1 MRAVI
6 LLGGPNK
13 GTRFRPLSLDLPKPL
28 FPVAGRPIIQHQIE
42 QCIGAGIKDVFLLGS
57 YPPGEF
63 NALIEELNANN
74 NDVQIKYL
82 FEYEPM
88 STAGGIFHYRDT
100 LQKGI
105 DDDALLVLNA
115 DVCNLFDLEK
125 LLSMHRRGGKTATML
140 AVKSEVE
147 SSKSYGCLVIEN
159 DQEYGWVRNK
169 RLIGS
174 KFWNLRNVEHFVE
187 KPATFVSATISCG
200 IYVFNLSH
208 LIIELKAIFAESD
221 GPALS
226 MECDVLPR
234 LTCQGE
240 VYGCVSSAPF
250 AQIKSASSAVSVS
263 AIYLGS
269 ESVFVAATAK
279 VHPSAKIG
287 PNVSIGPHAIVKQGA
302 RIRNAII
309 LDRAVIGGEYRSQE
323 LIDCIFKKNTPSCL
337 TPSSAGSR
345 HWARGAGSRASR
357 PKLIQTRPTHG
368 SNQIGSL
375 MTRVD
380 SCLSALCWA
389 AGYKSPTSTSSE
401 TVSWC
406 RPRKLATRARIRLSC
421 NILHPTIL
429 LFDSLL

>member
-159 DQEYGWVRNK
+159 DQEYG
-169 RLIGS
+169 
-174 KFWNLRNVEHFVE
+174 NVEHFVE

-200 IYVFNLSH
+200 IYVFNLSQ
-208 LIIELKAIFAESD
+208 LIVELKAIFAESD

-309 LDRAVIGGEYRSQE
+309 LDRAVIGGEYRSQ
-323 LIDCIFKKNTPSCL
+323 
-337 TPSSAGSR
+337 
-345 HWARGAGSRASR
+345 
-357 PKLIQTRPTHG
+357 
-368 SNQIGSL
+368 
-375 MTRVD
+375 
-380 SCLSALCWA
+380 
-389 AGYKSPTSTSSE
+389 GY
-401 TVSWC
+401 
-406 RPRKLATRARIRLSC
+406 
-421 NILHPTIL
+421 
-429 LFDSLL
+429 